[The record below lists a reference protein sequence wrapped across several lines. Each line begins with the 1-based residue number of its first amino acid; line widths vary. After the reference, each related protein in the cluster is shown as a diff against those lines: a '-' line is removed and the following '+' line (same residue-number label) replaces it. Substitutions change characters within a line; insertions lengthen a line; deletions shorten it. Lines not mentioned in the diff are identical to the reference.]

1 MVSDFTLRPL
11 MAHEIS
17 FTLFITNT
25 IQNII
30 TRFLRNNNGFSMFGK
45 RPGINA
51 KYSVVSSS
59 LPVKNT
65 KIIPQH
71 HQENYLSKVENLH
84 WYVYI

>member
-1 MVSDFTLRPL
+1 

-51 KYSVVSSS
+51 KSMLNSLVVFASE
-59 LPVKNT
+59 K
-65 KIIPQH
+65 H
-71 HQENYLSKVENLH
+71 
-84 WYVYI
+84 